1 MQVMNVD
8 SQMKVYLGGG
18 CNSIVLTSKDNR
30 EAIVVDTKFF
40 GGAKALRKKVDAWKV
55 TLINSHF
62 HMDHARGNR
71 LYPEA
76 FVISGSTNWKQ
87 WDIDTAHSKH
97 PDRVL
102 NPGEEMR
109 LEIDDEVVRIID
121 FGQAHSPNDLVVL
134 FENRKMLA
142 AGDLVWVNMHPVLLD
157 SNTDLKSWL
166 SYLDRLDLEYNIETV
181 VPGHGPVSVKN
192 SISEMSEYFRSISEA
207 LDHPGEL
214 ARLRD
219 RYRGYGTFP
228 IFGNLGRTAAF
239 LRKARHK

>member
-1 MQVMNVD
+1 MNI
-8 SQMKVYLGGG
+8 YLGGV

-30 EAIVVDTKFF
+30 EAIVVDTKYF
-40 GGAKALRKKVDAWKV
+40 GGAKALKKKVDAGKL
-55 TLINSHF
+55 TLINTHSHL
-62 HMDHARGNR
+62 DHARENR

-87 WDIDTAHSKH
+87 WDFNTAHSKR
-97 PDRVL
+97 PDRAL

-134 FENRKMLA
+134 FENRKVLA

-157 SNTDLKSWL
+157 RNTNFKSWL
-166 SYLDRLDLEYNIETV
+166 SYLDRLGSEYDIETV
-181 VPGHGPVSVKN
+181 VPGHGRVSGKS

-207 LDHPGEL
+207 LDDPLEL
-214 ARLRD
+214 KRLRK
-219 RYRGYGTFP
+219 RYCGYGTFP
-228 IFGNLGRTAAF
+228 IFGHFGRTVGL
-239 LRKARHK
+239 LRKARGK